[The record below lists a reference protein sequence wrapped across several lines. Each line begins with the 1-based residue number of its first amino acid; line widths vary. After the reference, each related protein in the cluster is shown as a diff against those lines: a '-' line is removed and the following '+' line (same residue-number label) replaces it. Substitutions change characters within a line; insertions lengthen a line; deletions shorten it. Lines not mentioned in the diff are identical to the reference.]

1 MASAAVP
8 TLVSGGE
15 NGQLHVWD
23 LKDRKLHHSM
33 QCHEGRVSACAFLPR
48 EPVLVTS
55 SPDNS
60 LRMWVFDAPDGTARL
75 LRSRYYDSG
84 HYTV

>member
-33 QCHEGRVSACAFLPR
+33 QCHEVIADGLTATHSMNVTAAN
-48 EPVLVTS
+48 VL
-55 SPDNS
+55 
-60 LRMWVFDAPDGTARL
+60 R
-75 LRSRYYDSG
+75 
-84 HYTV
+84 